1 MKRSRFAEE
10 QIIRVLQEAR
20 AGEKTEEVCRRH
32 GVSTQTLYRWKA
44 KYGGMKVSDVRRL
57 RQLEEENRKLKQL
70 LAEATLDNQALR
82 ELLGKKLVTPAVRRR
97 AWLVAREEL
106 GLSERR
112 ACRLVGIHRSVA
124 RYEPR
129 RQEAPELRQRL
140 RELAAERRRY
150 GYRRLTVLLR
160 REGFLVNHKRVYRLY
175 SEEGLLVRRRK
186 RKKTAGVERVM
197 PALPG
202 RRNQRWS
209 MDFLLDGLADG
220 RRLRILTL
228 VDDYSRECLA
238 IEVDTSLPGLRVV
251 QILEQVSS
259 IRGTPE
265 FIIVDNGPE
274 FAGKTLDAWSYRRGV
289 GLHFIE
295 PGKPVQNAYIE
306 SFNGRFRDECL
317 NEHWFRS
324 IPEAQAIV
332 EAWRQ
337 DYNTVR
343 PHSSLGNR
351 TPEQAAREE
360 ATIAT
365 GLS

>member
-1 MKRSRFAEE
+1 M
-10 QIIRVLQEAR
+10 
-20 AGEKTEEVCRRH
+20 
-32 GVSTQTLYRWKA
+32 
-44 KYGGMKVSDVRRL
+44 
-57 RQLEEENRKLKQL
+57 
-70 LAEATLDNQALR
+70 
-82 ELLGKKLVTPAVRRR
+82 TPAARRR

-106 GLSERR
+106 GVSERR
-112 ACRLVGIHRSVA
+112 ACRLVGVHRSVA

-129 RQEAPELRQRL
+129 RQDPPELLGKL
-140 RELAAERRRY
+140 RELASERRRY

-175 SEEGLLVRRRK
+175 REEGLLVRRKK
-186 RKKTAGVERVM
+186 RKKVAGVERVM
-197 PALPG
+197 PPMPE

-220 RRLRILTL
+220 RRLRVLTL

-238 IEVDTSLPGLRVV
+238 IEVDTSLPGARVV
-251 QILEQVSS
+251 QVLEQVGRV
-259 IRGTPE
+259 RGVPE
-265 FIIVDNGPE
+265 TIVVDNGPE
-274 FAGKTLDAWSYRRGV
+274 FAGKALDAWAYQRGV

-306 SFNGRFRDECL
+306 SFNGKFRDECL
-317 NEHWFRS
+317 NEHWFGS
-324 IPEAQAIV
+324 LAEAQAIV

-351 TPEQAAREE
+351 TPVEAAGHY
-360 ATIAT
+360 AIMAA
-365 GLS
+365 GVS